1 MNGETHDQQEE
12 NQPIWQ
18 RLRSSVLPVKPTDS
32 IPVKL
37 LKNSGFYLFAVMVLL
52 VTLLLGGAIMFVL

>member
-1 MNGETHDQQEE
+1 MNNDTYDTEQESL
-12 NQPIWQ
+12 PLLQ
-18 RLRSSVLPVKPTDS
+18 RLRNSVLPVKPTDS

-37 LKNSGFYLFAVMVLL
+37 LKNSGFYLFAVMVAL

>member
-1 MNGETHDQQEE
+1 MNNESYDQQED

-18 RLRSSVLPVKPTDS
+18 RLRSSMFPVKPTD
-32 IPVKL
+32 PVPLKL
-37 LKNSGFYLFAVMVLL
+37 LKNSGFYLFAVMALL